1 LIGTLSFAAATV
13 FEWDPGRN
21 EKPVSIKSV
30 MKLTVQ
36 LAGSKTKIAG
46 FYNL

>member
-1 LIGTLSFAAATV
+1 LIGKMFIAAVTV
-13 FEWDPGRN
+13 FELNPGRN
-21 EKPVSIKSV
+21 ENPVSIKSV